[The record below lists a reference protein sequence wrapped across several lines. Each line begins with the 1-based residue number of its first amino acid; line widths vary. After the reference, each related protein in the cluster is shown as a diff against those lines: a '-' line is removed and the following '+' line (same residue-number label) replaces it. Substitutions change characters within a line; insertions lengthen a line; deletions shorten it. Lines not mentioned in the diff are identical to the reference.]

1 MFVIEAGINHFGE
14 TKLAKKTLDFFVK
27 STFKNLTFMLHTEK
41 FYKKCLKKKI
51 NYKLS
56 REFYKKAVN
65 ISHEKGKKIG
75 LSVCDLKTFDELK
88 DLNFDFYKLLSIG
101 VNNHSL
107 IEVLR
112 KRNKHVFISTGFNTS
127 ISQVKKS
134 IKMFKSKKK
143 LTLLHTPMTYN
154 TSELNFPK
162 INIMRK
168 KFKLDVGYSNHN
180 NDINNLNVLSCYN
193 PKIIFLY
200 CKPLRQKKRIYP
212 DNEHA
217 VYLDEL
223 EKVKKNYIN
232 YLKANKFTKKIYKI
246 KIFKNGI

>member
-1 MFVIEAGINHFGE
+1 M
-14 TKLAKKTLDFFVK
+14 K
-27 STFKNLTFMLHTEK
+27 
-41 FYKKCLKKKI
+41 
-51 NYKLS
+51 
-56 REFYKKAVN
+56 
-65 ISHEKGKKIG
+65 KGKKIG

-134 IKMFKSKKK
+134 IKMFKSKK

-168 KFKLDVGYSNHN
+168 
-180 NDINNLNVLSCYN
+180 I
-193 PKIIFLY
+193 
-200 CKPLRQKKRIYP
+200 
-212 DNEHA
+212 
-217 VYLDEL
+217 
-223 EKVKKNYIN
+223 
-232 YLKANKFTKKIYKI
+232 
-246 KIFKNGI
+246 

>member
-1 MFVIEAGINHFGE
+1 M
-14 TKLAKKTLDFFVK
+14 
-27 STFKNLTFMLHTEK
+27 
-41 FYKKCLKKKI
+41 
-51 NYKLS
+51 
-56 REFYKKAVN
+56 
-65 ISHEKGKKIG
+65 
-75 LSVCDLKTFDELK
+75 
-88 DLNFDFYKLLSIG
+88 
-101 VNNHSL
+101 
-107 IEVLR
+107 
-112 KRNKHVFISTGFNTS
+112 
-127 ISQVKKS
+127 
-134 IKMFKSKKK
+134 
-143 LTLLHTPMTYN
+143 
-154 TSELNFPK
+154 
-162 INIMRK
+162 
-168 KFKLDVGYSNHN
+168 DVGYSNHN

>member
-1 MFVIEAGINHFGE
+1 MP
-14 TKLAKKTLDFFVK
+14 
-27 STFKNLTFMLHTEK
+27 
-41 FYKKCLKKKI
+41 KKKI

-56 REFYKKAVN
+56 REFYKKAIN

-200 CKPLRQKKRIYP
+200 CKPLRQKKGFIP
-212 DNEHA
+212 IMNMQF
-217 VYLDEL
+217 
-223 EKVKKNYIN
+223 I
-232 YLKANKFTKKIYKI
+232 
-246 KIFKNGI
+246 